1 MVDVPAP
8 LRGIPGDDDTAWRY
22 ARAVRVEVAAVRG
35 SVEAV
40 RGAVEASR
48 TIAESLL
55 VEHRILREHLAWWR
69 DDSVAGLAGP
79 AAPRRAF

>member
-1 MVDVPAP
+1 VRDVPP
-8 LRGIPGDDDTAWRY
+8 RGGMPGGEGTA
-22 ARAVRVEVAAVRG
+22 ARFAHAVRVEVAAVRG

-40 RGAVEASR
+40 RGSVEASR

-69 DDSVAGLAGP
+69 EDGVAG
-79 AAPRRAF
+79 PRVLSGRARAF